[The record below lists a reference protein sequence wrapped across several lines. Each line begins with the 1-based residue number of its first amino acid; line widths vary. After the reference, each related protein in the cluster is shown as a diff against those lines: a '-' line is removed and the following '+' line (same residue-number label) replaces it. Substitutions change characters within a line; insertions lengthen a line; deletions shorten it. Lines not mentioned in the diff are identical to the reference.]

1 MSQNKNLVIINNE
14 KVSQEANSFYCDNID
29 MKSIPEG
36 LSNKLEVLFIGRK
49 SIVERFHKINLKKII
64 IKSNIFS
71 FLFAIFKTFK
81 NKETNYL
88 LISISPYTFFSYLF
102 LFIFRKKIFIYLRSN
117 GYEEYKAILGFIGPI
132 IYHVMYIFV
141 TFGSKIIVCQKRLAK
156 NRESNLVFPSE
167 LDNNWLE
174 NTTKAEIDIPKL
186 LYVGRIKVEKGI
198 FSLIKIFD
206 QITIDAEL
214 TIVGKIKN
222 VKKNSK
228 KINFINYCNNT
239 SELIKIYDNHNIIIL
254 PSFTE
259 AHPKV
264 IDESLARKR
273 PVIVFN
279 EISHVIQ
286 NRSGVFIS
294 KRNINSLIETI
305 DFIMKNYLKI
315 QNDILKNKL
324 PTKQSFISQMTDI
337 LR

>member
-14 KVSQEANSFYCDNID
+14 KVFQEANSFYCDNID

-36 LSNKLEVLFIGRK
+36 LSNQLEVLFIGRK

-117 GYEEYKAILGFIGPI
+117 GYEEYKAILGSIGPI

-174 NTTKAEIDIPKL
+174 NTTRAEIDIPKL